1 MFLGPV
7 LGCVTL
13 SPSPYLVLQDDV
25 GSPQARQALVLVGSA
40 KLGLAT
46 KVLILLAT
54 APSPFHPGSQYIA
67 QITGHEASFHAALAW
82 WGWGWGSSPALGDA
96 QAGSLK
102 VHKDPLVRNQEA
114 VKPTSKQHPLPASSH
129 PTLHIPY
136 SLTLLSRAPWTQGG
150 H

>member
-1 MFLGPV
+1 MFLGPM

-40 KLGLAT
+40 KLGPAT

-67 QITGHEASFHAALAW
+67 QITGHEASFHAA
-82 WGWGWGSSPALGDA
+82 SLGGDGGGGQA
-96 QAGSLK
+96 QLW
-102 VHKDPLVRNQEA
+102 VMR
-114 VKPTSKQHPLPASSH
+114 
-129 PTLHIPY
+129 
-136 SLTLLSRAPWTQGG
+136 RQGV
-150 H
+150 